1 MSYED
6 QLIREATGQNKDFM
20 EPEPEETN
28 DSNETG
34 ELNRTIGDVGLAL
47 VDAART
53 AADWLSRSTRIDDR
67 EQGEDLREAITKFDA
82 SNQVND

>member
-6 QLIREATGQNKDFM
+6 QLIREVTGQNRDFC

-34 ELNRTIGDVGLAL
+34 DQQGKTRKENNDTKTKPFELNR
-47 VDAART
+47 
-53 AADWLSRSTRIDDR
+53 
-67 EQGEDLREAITKFDA
+67 E
-82 SNQVND
+82 